1 MFSEKLLEVLAH
13 EGVVTI
19 IAQGENSPHA
29 VNTWNT
35 FVSIEEHSFIVPV
48 GGMQTMEKILN
59 KNQTVLL
66 TIGSYHVEGLHGQ
79 GAGFHLQGQA
89 HMHAEGALYDGIKEK
104 FAWARGALKIDIES
118 YVQMA

>member
-79 GAGFHLQGQA
+79 GAGFHLHGQA
-89 HMHAEGALYDGIKEK
+89 CMHMSGKLCDTIKSHYP
-104 FAWARGALKIDIES
+104 WARAALQIDIET
-118 YVQMA
+118 YQQMA